1 MPEIKKSKSI
11 IKGTQYTMNKN
22 DYELLTRDIA
32 NTVSIREG
40 TVLDTTLQS
49 EKWYETVWMRL
60 KENKFAMISF
70 YYTLFV
76 IIMAIIF
83 PLLLP
88 GNPTDTSGAYTAS
101 YGGSANAYPTLRH
114 PFGTDNIGRD
124 IMTLVIAGT
133 YNSMIVGLFSTTL
146 FLSIGFPLGLIAG
159 FYGGRIAEFILRL
172 ADFFL
177 AIPFLLV
184 AILGIQL
191 VTKYGGFLSEF
202 PVPVIILI
210 VIGLFGWAGTT
221 RLVYSTTL
229 QVLTEEYIS
238 AAKTIGLS
246 NFKIIT
252 KHIIPNVLAPVIVIG
267 TIGIASGILAEA
279 GLTFLGFGDILSDVS
294 WGTVISLGVPNIVL
308 HSNQVI
314 IPGFAVFF
322 IAVAVNLLGD
332 ALRDALDPRL
342 KK

>member
-1 MPEIKKSKSI
+1 MKNRGDNDFAELNNNDIK
-11 IKGTQYTMNKN
+11 
-22 DYELLTRDIA
+22 LLTRDIIQ
-32 NTVSIREG
+32 SIEIREG
-40 TVLDTTLQS
+40 TTLDLSLQS
-49 EKWYETVWMRL
+49 EKWYQSVWMRL
-60 KENKFAMISF
+60 KENKFAMYSF
-70 YYTLFV
+70 YYTIFV
-76 IIMAIIF
+76 VVIALIF
-83 PLLLP
+83 PILIP
-88 GNPTDTSGAYTAS
+88 GNPTDTAGAYTAS

-124 IMTLVIAGT
+124 ILTLVIAGT
-133 YNSMIVGLFSTTL
+133 YNSMIVGIFSTIL
-146 FLSIGFPLGLIAG
+146 FLSIGLPLGLIAG

-191 VTKYGGFLSEF
+191 VTKYGGFLSQF
-202 PVPVIILI
+202 PVPVIIFI

-238 AAKTIGLS
+238 AARTIGLS
-246 NFKIIT
+246 DKRIIT
-252 KHIIPNVLAPVIVIG
+252 KHILPNILAPVIVIG
-267 TIGIASGILAEA
+267 TLGIAAGILSEA

-294 WGTVISLGVPNIVL
+294 WGTIISIGVPNIVL
-308 HSNQVI
+308 HANQVI
-314 IPGFAVFF
+314 IPGFAVFL
-322 IAVAVNLLGD
+322 IAIAVNLLGD

>member
-1 MPEIKKSKSI
+1 MTNIEKSKSI
-11 IKGTQYTMNKN
+11 IKGTQYKINKK
-22 DYELLTRDIA
+22 DYELLIRDIA
-32 NTVSIREG
+32 NSIKIREG

-49 EKWYETVWMRL
+49 ESWYEAVWKRL
-60 KENKFAMISF
+60 NENKYAMYSF
-70 YYTLFV
+70 YYTIFV
-76 IIMAIIF
+76 MALAILYPIF
-83 PLLLP
+83 ISA
-88 GNPTDTSGAYTAS
+88 NPTDTYGAFTAT

-133 YNSMIVGLFSTTL
+133 YNSMLVGFFSTVL

-159 FYGGRIAEFILRL
+159 YYGGRTAEFVLRL

-177 AIPFLLV
+177 AIPFLLI

-191 VTKYGGFLSEF
+191 VTKYGGIFADF

-210 VIGLFGWAGTT
+210 VLGLFGWAGTT

-229 QVLTEEYIS
+229 QVLTEEYI
-238 AAKTIGLS
+238 AAARTIGLS
-246 NFKIIT
+246 DFRIIS
-252 KHIIPNVLAPVIVIG
+252 KHIIPNVLSPVIVVG
-267 TIGIASGILAEA
+267 TLGIAGGILAEA
-279 GLTFLGFGDILSDVS
+279 GLTFLGFGDILADVS
-294 WGTVISLGVPNIVL
+294 WGTIISIGVPNIIL

-322 IAVAVNLLGD
+322 IAIAVNLLGD

>member
-1 MPEIKKSKSI
+1 MKNRGVNDFAELNNNDIK
-11 IKGTQYTMNKN
+11 
-22 DYELLTRDIA
+22 LLTRDIIQ
-32 NTVSIREG
+32 SIEIREG
-40 TVLDTTLQS
+40 TTLDLSLQS
-49 EKWYETVWMRL
+49 EKWYQSVWMRL
-60 KENKFAMISF
+60 KENKFAMYSF
-70 YYTLFV
+70 YYTIFV
-76 IIMAIIF
+76 VVIALIF
-83 PLLLP
+83 PLLIP
-88 GNPTDTSGAYTAS
+88 GNPTDTAGAYTAS

-124 IMTLVIAGT
+124 ILTLVIAGT
-133 YNSMIVGLFSTTL
+133 YNSMIVGIFSTVL
-146 FLSIGFPLGLIAG
+146 FLSIGLPLGLIAG

-191 VTKYGGFLSEF
+191 VTKYGGFLSQF
-202 PVPVIILI
+202 PVPVIIFI

-238 AAKTIGLS
+238 AARTIGLS
-246 NFKIIT
+246 DKRIIT
-252 KHIIPNVLAPVIVIG
+252 KHILPNILAPVIVIG
-267 TIGIASGILAEA
+267 TLGIAAGILSEA

-294 WGTVISLGVPNIVL
+294 WGTIISIGVPNIVL
-308 HSNQVI
+308 HANQVI
-314 IPGFAVFF
+314 IPGFAVFL
-322 IAVAVNLLGD
+322 IAIAVNLLGD